1 MTEPIYFTIR
11 EQEYNTDES
20 SKIAEN
26 FNTKISEMTYRVDLL
41 KQYASDVIV
50 EPFLQKWERNFIVA
64 LENSPEESFG
74 RLNIE
79 YIRDRI
85 QEDSNNTIYF
95 YTKNGTRVKKIQA
108 FITYDIRF
116 IDPWKKQDPFIY
128 IHTFAINASIPL
140 DQRKISGSNLFSWFY
155 KNAMK
160 NGFICI
166 KIDAIS
172 SAINFWRNKSRFIY
186 ITDNMS
192 EIKKKNLEALD
203 QLFEQKKLFQNTTGK
218 EAELRKITRDIMLT
232 KNLVGEVPMKRT
244 KSQNSPDSSANSD
257 ESPIEWNL
265 HDKQADEDIQW
276 HSPESYH
283 SEAWY
288 SPESIASSLSYDSTI
303 VSPKKMIAQLD
314 KQYPNSKRAKS
325 TPRKRTQK
333 TLKPTLR
340 RTKSFHL

>member
-1 MTEPIYFTIR
+1 
-11 EQEYNTDES
+11 
-20 SKIAEN
+20 
-26 FNTKISEMTYRVDLL
+26 
-41 KQYASDVIV
+41 
-50 EPFLQKWERNFIVA
+50 
-64 LENSPEESFG
+64 
-74 RLNIE
+74 
-79 YIRDRI
+79 
-85 QEDSNNTIYF
+85 
-95 YTKNGTRVKKIQA
+95 
-108 FITYDIRF
+108 
-116 IDPWKKQDPFIY
+116 
-128 IHTFAINASIPL
+128 
-140 DQRKISGSNLFSWFY
+140 
-155 KNAMK
+155 MK

-265 HDKQADEDIQW
+265 HDKPADEDIQW

-288 SPESIASSLSYDSTI
+288 SPESVASSLSYDSTI

-314 KQYPNSKRAKS
+314 KQYPNPKRAKS

-333 TLKPTLR
+333 TSKPTLR